1 MEPVIISKY
10 VEYQNISG
18 HAGITVKEKGL
29 VIDKENPVLAASVDG
44 EVTDPT
50 NKYHPVG
57 NIEAKYKLFPSKLKE
72 QDEKVPLLKTLAQH
86 TRNFCL
92 QITES
97 KLTKK
102 KHSYYIQVQGDMAI
116 TRQSLSDFVVYTTF
130 MDHEGIHIDLL

>member
-102 KHSYYIQVQGDMAI
+102 
-116 TRQSLSDFVVYTTF
+116 TF
-130 MDHEGIHIDLL
+130 ILCTSSGGYGNN

>member
-10 VEYQNISG
+10 VEYQNING

-102 KHSYYIQVQGDMAI
+102 TFI
-116 TRQSLSDFVVYTTF
+116 LYTSS
-130 MDHEGIHIDLL
+130 GRYGNN

>member
-18 HAGITVKEKGL
+18 LAGITVKEKGL

-57 NIEAKYKLFPSKLKE
+57 NIEAKYKYS
-72 QDEKVPLLKTLAQH
+72 H
-86 TRNFCL
+86 
-92 QITES
+92 
-97 KLTKK
+97 
-102 KHSYYIQVQGDMAI
+102 
-116 TRQSLSDFVVYTTF
+116 QS
-130 MDHEGIHIDLL
+130 